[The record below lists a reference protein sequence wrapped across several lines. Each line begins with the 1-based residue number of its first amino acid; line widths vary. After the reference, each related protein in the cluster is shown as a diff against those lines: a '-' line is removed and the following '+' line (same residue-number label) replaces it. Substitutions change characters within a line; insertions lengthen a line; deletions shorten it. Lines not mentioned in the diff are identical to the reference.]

1 MWLFTCGCFGIGNL
15 IDFIN
20 FMKGSFTDKNGM
32 ALNPDCPKWLK
43 TVALV
48 LFILAIVTV
57 VLSFVLAGGAILALF
72 AGL

>member
-1 MWLFTCGCFGIGNL
+1 
-15 IDFIN
+15 
-20 FMKGSFTDKNGM
+20 M

-48 LFILAIVTV
+48 LFILAIVGV